1 MNRTFITLIVGIGL
15 GFLLAPAK
23 GSETWKRVKDSLN
36 DFKDDATDKA
46 KDLVDQGRR
55 SLKTERLILEDT
67 LS

>member
-15 GFLLAPAK
+15 GLLLAPAK

>member
-1 MNRTFITLIVGIGL
+1 MNRTFITLAVGIGL
-15 GFLLAPAK
+15 GLLLAPAK
-23 GSETWKRVKDSLN
+23 GSETWKRLKDSLN

-55 SLKTERLILEDT
+55 SLKSERQILEDT